1 VIVVIDST
9 VLIGLA
15 KLGKIP
21 LLKQIFSKV
30 SIPEEV
36 FKEVVERGKD
46 KIGSKLIMES
56 RWIETKAV
64 KDKTQVSFLMGSLD
78 RGEAEVLALARE
90 LEANLILLDEEK
102 ARKSAVIAG
111 FNVMGLLG
119 LFNLSKNMGLVD
131 EVRPLVDELLI
142 KKFRISDKVI
152 EETLRRAG
160 EPPINPL
167 K

>member
-1 VIVVIDST
+1 MIVITDST

-15 KLGKIP
+15 KLGKLT
-21 LLKQIFSKV
+21 LLKDIFSKV

-46 KIGSKLIMES
+46 KPGSKLIRES
-56 RWIETKAV
+56 SWIEIKTV

-90 LEANLILLDEEK
+90 LEADLILLDEEK

-119 LFNLSKNMGLVD
+119 LFNLAKKIGLIHD
-131 EVRPLVDELLI
+131 VRPLINELMT

-152 EETLRRAG
+152 EEALKKAG
-160 EPPINPL
+160 EPPINL
-167 K
+167 

>member
-1 VIVVIDST
+1 MIVVTDST

-15 KLGKIP
+15 KLGKLT
-21 LLKQIFSKV
+21 LLKEIFLNV

-46 KIGSKLIMES
+46 KPGSKLIRES
-56 RWIETKAV
+56 SWIETKVV
-64 KDKTQVSFLMGSLD
+64 KDKTQVNFLMGSLE

-90 LEANLILLDEEK
+90 LEADLILLDEEK

-119 LFNLSKNMGLVD
+119 LFNLAKNIGLIH
-131 EVRPLVDELLI
+131 EVRPLINELMA
-142 KKFRISDKVI
+142 KKFRISGKVI
-152 EETLRRAG
+152 EEALKKAG
-160 EPPINPL
+160 EPLINL
-167 K
+167 

>member
-1 VIVVIDST
+1 VIVVTDST

-15 KLGKIP
+15 KLGKLT
-21 LLKQIFSKV
+21 LLKEIFSKV

-46 KIGSKLIMES
+46 KPGSKLIKEAS
-56 RWIETKAV
+56 WIETKTV
-64 KDKTQVSFLMGSLD
+64 KDKTQVNFLMGSLE
-78 RGEAEVLALARE
+78 RGEAEVLVLARE
-90 LEANLILLDEEK
+90 LEADLILLDEEK

-119 LFNLSKNMGLVD
+119 LFNLAKKIGLIH
-131 EVRPLVDELLI
+131 EVRPLINELMT

-152 EETLRRAG
+152 EEALKKAG
-160 EPPINPL
+160 EPPINF
-167 K
+167 